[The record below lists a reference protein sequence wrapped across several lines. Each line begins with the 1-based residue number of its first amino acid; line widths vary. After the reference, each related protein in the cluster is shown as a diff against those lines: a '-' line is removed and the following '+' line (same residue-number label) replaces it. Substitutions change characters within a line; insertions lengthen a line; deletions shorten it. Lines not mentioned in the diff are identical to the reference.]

1 MNVMIASPLE
11 PQLVARISREALV
24 DEVLYDSA
32 LLPAPRYPNDHRGA
46 DLTLDATQ
54 QARWDA
60 MLARA
65 EALFGYPQEAGTGL
79 AHSLAHGPRVRF
91 VQGTSAGMGA
101 HIRRANLPPVALQRV
116 AFASAAGVHAQML
129 AEFAFF
135 GMLSLRK
142 DAVRLARLR
151 AERRWEH
158 YAMGELADQTLAV
171 VGFGQIGRAV
181 AQLARAFAMRV
192 VAAARSCPEHPS
204 IDRFFPMD
212 RVRDAFAL
220 ADAVVVALPATA
232 QTERLIDARTLAALR
247 ENCIFVNVGR
257 GSVIDQKALTE
268 LLQGGRIG
276 GAVLDV
282 FDPEP
287 LPADD
292 PLWTLP
298 NVVLSPHTAGLSIHE
313 NERITDLFCDN
324 LHRLHDGRPLRNR
337 VDLDEFY

>member
-1 MNVMIASPLE
+1 MKVMIASPLE
-11 PQLVARISREALV
+11 PLLVERVRHEPVV
-24 DEVLYDSA
+24 DEVLYDPS
-32 LLPAPRYPNDHRGA
+32 LLPAPRYPSDHRGA
-46 DLTLDATQ
+46 NLRCDPSQ

-60 MLARA
+60 LLARA
-65 EALFGYPQEAGTGL
+65 EALFGYPQESAAGL
-79 AHSLAHGPRVRF
+79 ARSLADGPCLRF

-101 HIRRANLPPVALQRV
+101 HVRSANLPADVLERV

-142 DAVRLARLR
+142 DSVRLGRIR

-158 YAMGELADQTLAV
+158 YAMGELAGQTLAV
-171 VGFGQIGRAV
+171 VGFGHIGRAV
-181 AQLARAFAMRV
+181 AVLARAFAMRV
-192 VAAARSCPEHPS
+192 VAAARSCSEHPL

-212 RVRDAFAL
+212 RLHEAFAL

-232 QTERLIDARTLAALR
+232 QTERLIDAPTLAALR
-247 ENCIFVNVGR
+247 KDGIFVNVGR
-257 GSVIDQKALTE
+257 GSVVDQRALTE
-268 LLQGGRIG
+268 MLRSGQLG

-282 FDPEP
+282 FDSEP
-287 LPADD
+287 LPAHD

-298 NVVLSPHTAGLSIHE
+298 NVVLSPHTAGLSVHE

-324 LHRLHDGRPLRNR
+324 LRRLNQGRPLRNR
-337 VDLDEFY
+337 VDLTEFY